1 MLIRNKKT
9 VVFALVIAL
18 QTGSALTTA
27 VTADAASA
35 DQTTK
40 YRVYQNEKAIKEF
53 TTSAS
58 AIAYAKQF
66 TYTHVEKIT
75 GREWIWDNFPHFKVY
90 ENGVSSSGREFATL
104 VEAKQFASKVKF
116 AQIRDLEKPGF
127 VQSVY
132 PAYRL
137 FQGDK
142 TLTNWSFATL
152 AEAKQAAKA
161 YGNIHI
167 IDLSTNQ
174 WVWDNLTVF
183 QENAQRAAVPVYSI
197 EAQDGTSLTDKTYS
211 YLLDAIRASLALP
224 NSNVVNTQT
233 GAVVQSNQPSFQVT
247 QSGRVVGSYYSIT
260 KAIAFANSLSSA
272 SVVKDGLTWWTNI
285 PFLSVMQGDSL
296 LRTFHTRRGAIQFA
310 SQYANSTVSTAD
322 AHIIWDNTK
331 KLMLLG
337 WNGTART
344 DSILSQVGQT
354 QGLDYDSP
362 SWFELASADGTLSDY
377 SDPALVTSLTTSG
390 IKLTPLVSNQFDS
403 KLTSAFLRDDAAKA
417 KFINTLVS
425 KLKTLQVAGVNVDFE
440 MMAGGDRALY
450 TEFIRSLTQAA
461 HVAGLTVSIDLPRG
475 DVRWDAQTAYDHSA
489 LAGIV
494 DMVMIMAYDQHWKGG
509 DEAGSVAE
517 LSWTEEGVKQ
527 FLAYGIPRNKL
538 MLGVPFY
545 AREWSIDASGNL
557 VGNRALL
564 MGDLPTLIQQTG
576 AAGTFDPIS
585 GQIKYKYTGSD
596 GYTHVFWAETADS
609 VKARL
614 AIAKKYD
621 LAGLAAWR
629 LGYEPSSLWTLLL
642 QQK

>member
-1 MLIRNKKT
+1 MLIRNKKQI
-9 VVFALVIAL
+9 VFALVIAL
-18 QTGSALTTA
+18 QAGCAMTTA
-27 VTADAASA
+27 VTVDAASA

-40 YRVYQNEKAIKEF
+40 YRVYQNDKAIKEF
-53 TTSAS
+53 TTSTS

-75 GREWIWDNFPHFKVY
+75 GREWLWDNFPHFKVY
-90 ENGVSSSGREFATL
+90 ENGVSSPGREFATL
-104 VEAKQFASKVKF
+104 AEAKQFASKVKF

-132 PAYRL
+132 PAYRIY
-137 FQGDK
+137 QGDK
-142 TLTNWSFATL
+142 TLANWSFATL
-152 AEAKQAAKA
+152 AEAKKAAAA

-174 WVWDNLTVF
+174 WVWDNLNVT
-183 QENAQRAAVPVYSI
+183 QEEVQRASTPVYSI
-197 EAQDGTSLTDKTYS
+197 EAADGTPLTDKTYG

-224 NSNVVNTQT
+224 NSNVVNTLT
-233 GAVVQSNQPSFQVT
+233 GAVVQTNKPSFDVT

-260 KAIAFANSLSSA
+260 KAIAFANSLSGA
-272 SVVKDGLTWWTNI
+272 SVVKDGLTWWTNT
-285 PFLSVMQGDSL
+285 PYLSVTQGDNV
-296 LRTFHTRRGAIQFA
+296 LRSFHTRKGAIQFA
-310 SQYANSTVSTAD
+310 SQYSNSSISTAD
-322 AHIIWDNTK
+322 ARVIWDNTK
-331 KLMLLG
+331 ELKLLG

-344 DSILSQVGQT
+344 NSIMTQVSQT

-377 SDPALVTSLTTSG
+377 SDPALVTALAPSG

-403 KLTSAFLRDDAAKA
+403 KLTSAFLRDDAAKT
-417 KFINTLVS
+417 KFINTLVG
-425 KLKTLQVAGVNVDFE
+425 KLKALHVAGVNVDFE

-450 TEFIRSLTQAA
+450 TEFIRSLTKAA
-461 HVAGLTVSIDLPRG
+461 HGAGLTVSIDLPRG
-475 DVRWDAQTAYDHSA
+475 DVKWDEKTAFDHNA

-494 DMVMIMAYDQHWKGG
+494 DMVMIMAYDQHWTGST
-509 DEAGSVAE
+509 EAGSVAE
-517 LSWTEEGVKQ
+517 LSWVEEGVKQ
-527 FLAYGIPRNKL
+527 FLAYGIPRDKL

-545 AREWSIDASGNL
+545 VREWSIDAIGNL

-564 MGDLPTLIQQTG
+564 MGDLPTIIQQTG
-576 AAGTFDPIS
+576 AVGTYDPIS
-585 GQIKYKYTGSD
+585 GQNKYKYTGSD

-614 AIAKKYD
+614 TIAKKYD

-629 LGYEPSSLWTLLL
+629 LGYEPASLWTMLL